1 MEENTTEVTE
11 VTQEDNQVQQMQEK
25 QAAMEAARKQI
36 EALRIPI
43 KKALEGGDDE
53 SSVDVI
59 QRLNALTNLLNL
71 KISIPKYTQTT
82 SKGKTEFNL
91 TGSAEISV
99 FPFYGEYDQQYL
111 NWCTNAFSNMI
122 VRVTELATKL

>member
-1 MEENTTEVTE
+1 MEDNTNVVNEENAVDTGVQKL
-11 VTQEDNQVQQMQEK
+11 QEQQS
-25 QAAMEAARKQI
+25 AMEAARKQL

-71 KISIPKYTQTT
+71 KISIPKYTQSTN
-82 SKGKTEFNL
+82 KGKVEFNL

-99 FPFYGEYDQQYL
+99 FPFYGEYDPQYA
-111 NWCTNAFSNMI
+111 NWCNNAFSNMI